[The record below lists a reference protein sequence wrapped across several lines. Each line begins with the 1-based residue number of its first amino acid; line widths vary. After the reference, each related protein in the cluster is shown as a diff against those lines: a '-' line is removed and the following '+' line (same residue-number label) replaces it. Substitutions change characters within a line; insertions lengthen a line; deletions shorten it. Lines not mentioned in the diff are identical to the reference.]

1 MTRAYFFGLLA
12 FAAAAFAVGQ
22 AQALETMPG
31 EPEIDGK
38 MEAAREQAVPSDEPL
53 GSGRVVA
60 VDRAAGRITLEDR
73 PIPQLLLEGGKRIFR
88 VKDPS
93 SLKNVSAG
101 DKVRFEVERTG
112 RGYIVTRVENS
123 N

>member
-1 MTRAYFFGLLA
+1 MTRAYISGLLF
-12 FAAAAFAVGQ
+12 FAAAIFAVGQ

-60 VDRAAGRITLEDR
+60 VGRAAGRITLEYR